1 MEMALSRKKS
11 VTLKPFFGLLLF
23 SFSSSPH
30 FSTQLNLFPVFPT
43 FYSAIPY
50 SIAIQLDACCQRQ
63 LAATFAS
70 QIKCSICANIAYT
83 PRLPAGFPHK
93 KKNRRK
99 TSGNG
104 VQNPRLGGGEL
115 PHTHPIREPKL
126 VRNFS

>member
-93 KKNRRK
+93 KKIEGKPAEMECKIR
-99 TSGNG
+99 GLVG
-104 VQNPRLGGGEL
+104 VNY
-115 PHTHPIREPKL
+115 HTHTPFVNP
-126 VRNFS
+126 N